1 MSLLDKNYTR
11 RTGGRRISYLTYVV
25 SSGLRVHATASMTN
39 GMEIMTVICKIMN
52 SGPCATLGF
61 VIINGN
67 GRVMTNQITESIT
80 IISNCFFFFGF
91 TRGSAVLMY

>member
-1 MSLLDKNYTR
+1 MQKSFLPD
-11 RTGGRRISYLTYVV
+11 YVV

-52 SGPCATLGF
+52 REPCATLGF
-61 VIINGN
+61 VMINGN

-80 IISNCFFFFGF
+80 IISNRFFFFWF
-91 TRGSAVLMY
+91 TRESAVLMY